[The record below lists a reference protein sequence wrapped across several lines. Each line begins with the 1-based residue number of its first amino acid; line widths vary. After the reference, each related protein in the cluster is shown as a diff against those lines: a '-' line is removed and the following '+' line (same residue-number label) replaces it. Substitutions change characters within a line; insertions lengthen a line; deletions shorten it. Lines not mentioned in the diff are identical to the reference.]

1 MSPEAKRAEAAF
13 CDEMIAVVRREFYPE
28 KFTKEFFEDRR
39 FLLSAITNPA
49 KYLNDRGARVPASK
63 YRAIL
68 ATVIST
74 IKRHGQ
80 SRATIGRFAIYFL
93 HCVQKHMA
101 HHGDEYYQTA
111 KALRPIGS
119 FLPGVLKRAHGAA
132 SAAGPDH
139 TTEILAGVNQV
150 VSPRRRIRKGEKIGR
165 EADLFTR
172 CKPVA
177 KRAR

>member
-1 MSPEAKRAEAAF
+1 MSPAELSE
-13 CDEMIAVVRREFYPE
+13 EMLRVVRREFYPE
-28 KFTKEFFEDRR
+28 KFTKEFFEDRG

-49 KYLNDRGARVPASK
+49 RYLNDRGARVPASK

-93 HCVQKHMA
+93 YCVQQHMS
-101 HHGDEYYQTA
+101 HHGDEYLAAA
-111 KALRPIGS
+111 KDLRPIGS
-119 FLPGVLKRAHGAA
+119 IIGGVLKRAHGATPAGGA
-132 SAAGPDH
+132 SDQTVP
-139 TTEILAGVNQV
+139 ILAEVNRV
-150 VSPRRRIRKGEKIGR
+150 VNPRRRIREEEKPGR
-165 EADLFTR
+165 ELDLFAP

-177 KRAR
+177 KRRN